1 MTPEQPRAKYRTG
14 IFIIALIM
22 VLTGILLALARGI
35 TRDAIV
41 IPLLYALWSF
51 FYVLDGIPQS
61 VIWAVMLLFAIA
73 MAIRNIAPKRE
84 GVTGRQSAQDS
95 GASVGSWARL
105 LSHAQHDQFARWRT
119 AQRLALLAAEQLAD
133 YERIEL
139 RRARHKIESGGL
151 VGMSPQVHAYLR
163 AGLAANRPNSQGLRT
178 YLRRRSPDALD
189 LDPAEAI
196 AWLENMRN
204 ETPRSSS

>member
-51 FYVLDGIPQS
+51 FYLIDGIPQS
-61 VIWAVMLLFAIA
+61 LIWAVMLIFAIV
-73 MAIRNIAPKRE
+73 MAIRNISPRRE
-84 GVTGRQSAQDS
+84 GATGHQSTQDS
-95 GASVGSWARL
+95 GASVGNWARL

-119 AQRLALLAAEQLAD
+119 AQRLALLAAEQLANN
-133 YERIEL
+133 EHIEL
-139 RRARHKIESGGL
+139 RRARHRIETGAL
-151 VGMSPQVHAYLR
+151 AGMSPQVHAYFR
-163 AGLAANRPNSQGLRT
+163 AGLAANRPNNQGLRA
-178 YLRRRSPDALD
+178 YLRRRGPDALD

-196 AWLENMRN
+196 AWLENMRH
-204 ETPRSSS
+204 